1 MKEESNDEA
10 ENNSCLD
17 SFEEDS
23 RDEEE
28 KQANAA
34 NLERL

>member
-10 ENNSCLD
+10 ENNSDLD
-17 SFEEDS
+17 SFKDDS
-23 RDEEE
+23 EDEEE